1 MFIVNLEKCVYM
13 LSDVMLKKPG
23 FFFFTY
29 KHKGK

>member
-13 LSDVMLKKPG
+13 LSDVMLKKTG
-23 FFFFTY
+23 FFFTY